1 MSSKFS
7 KVISV
12 KGDRNYIIGDIHGC
26 IDELEFMLIHLETQ
40 EKLTKK
46 DLVLFI
52 GDYVDR
58 GKDSQIVIELLI
70 DFKQRYPNTIF
81 LKGNHE
87 DMFID
92 FLELGD
98 GQLGESYLYNGGV
111 ETIQSYGLSVFD
123 PPKSIAGAIPD
134 EHKKF
139 LLDLESI
146 AVVNNFICVH
156 GGLNPIRKLEEQLDT
171 EIFWIREQFIAYE
184 HRFKKTVLFGHT
196 PYQEIMVNLPYKI
209 GLDTGL
215 VFGNKL
221 SCLETTE
228 GKLFQIYR
236 GDTNVQVSACDLSLS
251 FR

>member
-1 MSSKFS
+1 VSSEFS
-7 KVISV
+7 KITSV
-12 KGDRNYIIGDIHGC
+12 KGDRNYIVGDIHGC
-26 IDELEFMLIHLETQ
+26 VGELEVLLNHLEDK
-40 EKLTKK
+40 EKLTKN
-46 DLVLFI
+46 DMVLFI

-58 GKDSQIVIELLI
+58 GKDSKSVIDLLL
-70 DFKQRYPNTIF
+70 FFQKMFPKTVF

-92 FLELGD
+92 FLELGS

-123 PPKSIAGAIPD
+123 PPKSIESAIPE

-146 AVVNNFICVH
+146 AVVGNFICVH
-156 GGLNPIRKLEEQLDT
+156 GGLNPVRKLEEQIDS

-196 PYQEIMVNLPYKI
+196 PYQEIMINLPYKI

-221 SCLETTE
+221 SCLEITE

-236 GDTNVQVSACDLSLS
+236 GDTNVQISACDLSLS
-251 FR
+251 NR